1 MSCVAYAVIAACA
14 EYVAA
19 HFIHH
24 VNTVN
29 NEFALLGLN
38 MFNQKS

>member
-1 MSCVAYAVIAACA
+1 MAYAVIVVCVK
-14 EYVAA
+14 YVAA

-29 NEFALLGLN
+29 NELALLGLN